1 MASIK
6 LSPAHGVNP
15 SLPVCFW
22 CGEDKG
28 DVLLL
33 GKLKNDAK
41 APMRAVYD
49 LDPCEKCAQQ
59 WNKAVVIFETTYD
72 PSVSNSMPIS
82 KDDKGEWVYPT
93 GGLVGITADAANR
106 LIPGSNFKPG
116 DKLCFEKAAFQKM
129 MACVEGGS
137 E

>member
-28 DVLLL
+28 DILLL
-33 GKLKNDAK
+33 GKLKGDAE
-41 APMRAVYD
+41 APMRAVCD

-82 KDDKGEWVYPT
+82 KDDKGEWIYPT
-93 GGLVGITADAANR
+93 GGLIGITADAANR

-116 DKLCFEKAAFQKM
+116 DKLCFETAAFQKT
-129 MACVEGGS
+129 MACIEGRS